1 LSIAASDVVAKQ
13 QQLQQMQQVQQ
24 VPGQPQGQPTLQ
36 ANGKYEYKPR
46 KLPVG
51 LPGEGA
57 KHVSTMITEDTRRRV
72 KDITP
77 ELLREYFHM
86 PISQAAKCLGLC
98 ATLLKTICRKKNIYR
113 WPYRQVSC
121 S

>member
-1 LSIAASDVVAKQ
+1 MQ
-13 QQLQQMQQVQQ
+13 QQPPPPA
-24 VPGQPQGQPTLQ
+24 PGIT
-36 ANGKYEYKPR
+36 ASKSIKP
-46 KLPVG
+46 PVKRAQG

-86 PISQAAKCLGLC
+86 PISKAVSLSLSLSSSTPPHPSNFNKYPRIRGLHFISLQPSSLC
-98 ATLLKTICRKKNIYR
+98 VSRLTIFVVLL
-113 WPYRQVSC
+113 
-121 S
+121 